1 MIICLGREFGSGGHE
16 IGKEMAQQ
24 LGIPFW
30 DKELLDKAIE
40 QSGMPPE
47 HLKKVDERKVNPW
60 LHRVWYDVQDKRLR
74 GKTVNEILFALQ
86 SRIILEEAKQGDA
99 IFVGRCADEV
109 LRRNQIE
116 RVSLFISAPFDKR
129 VERKMELTGK
139 GEKEV
144 AVLIRK
150 TDLQR
155 KIYYEHRT
163 GRSWGNPSNYDCCIN
178 SASWGVVRTAEY
190 LADLCRR
197 AER

>member
-1 MIICLGREFGSGGHE
+1 MAASGLVRCAG
-16 IGKEMAQQ
+16 
-24 LGIPFW
+24 
-30 DKELLDKAIE
+30 
-40 QSGMPPE
+40 
-47 HLKKVDERKVNPW
+47 
-60 LHRVWYDVQDKRLR
+60 KRLR
-74 GKTVNEILFALQ
+74 GKTANEILFALQ

-178 SASWGVVRTAEY
+178 SASWGIVRTAEY

>member
-1 MIICLGREFGSGGHE
+1 M
-16 IGKEMAQQ
+16 
-24 LGIPFW
+24 
-30 DKELLDKAIE
+30 
-40 QSGMPPE
+40 
-47 HLKKVDERKVNPW
+47 
-60 LHRVWYDVQDKRLR
+60 
-74 GKTVNEILFALQ
+74 
-86 SRIILEEAKQGDA
+86 
-99 IFVGRCADEV
+99 GRCADEV